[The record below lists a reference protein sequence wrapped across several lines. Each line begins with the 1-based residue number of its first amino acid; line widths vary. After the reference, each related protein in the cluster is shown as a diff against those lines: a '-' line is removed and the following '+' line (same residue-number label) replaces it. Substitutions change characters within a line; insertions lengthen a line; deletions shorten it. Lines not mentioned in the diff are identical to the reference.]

1 MDEWTFAQMSRDVP
15 SAPNSPVDRASLS
28 ALAHLVELNKLL
40 YEIHR
45 LNAMIVDDHLG
56 DAEAHHSI
64 ESLSSSLHEWASE
77 LPPQLQYTDAN
88 MARWTTDGFG
98 NIYATLHIN
107 YNHAGQLLLYQFLH
121 TSEDADEGY
130 LAAKAYA
137 NQCKQHAAVL
147 CDLIYNARERHGLDL
162 RYSLLGHVLVIAST
176 AQIHSLL
183 FSVDETE
190 ISRAKLRLER
200 NFETLTRLHTYWP
213 NVSASFSR
221 LAAFH
226 NACLKGTQ
234 TSFRL
239 DRWML
244 RFMLQFSQPMDE
256 RGDVLVETEGWKPF
270 DQLRYLLE
278 R

>member
-1 MDEWTFAQMSRDVP
+1 VDFAQISRDIP
-15 SAPNSPVDRASLS
+15 SISNFPGDHALPS
-28 ALAHLVELNKLL
+28 ALAQLVELNKLL

-45 LNAMIVDDHLG
+45 INAMIVDDHLS
-56 DAEAHHSI
+56 DAEAQHSI
-64 ESLSSSLHEWASE
+64 ETLSSSLQRWASG
-77 LPPQLQYTDAN
+77 LPPQLQYTDSN
-88 MARWTTDGFG
+88 MVRWTTDGFG
-98 NIYATLHIN
+98 NIYAALHIN
-107 YNHAGQLLLYQFLH
+107 YNHAGQLLFYQFLH
-121 TSEDADEGY
+121 TSEDADGCY
-130 LAAKAYA
+130 LVAKAYA

-183 FSVDETE
+183 FSIDENE
-190 ISRAKLRLER
+190 ILRAKLRLER
-200 NFETLTRLHTYWP
+200 NFETITRLHTYWP

-226 NACLKGTQ
+226 SACLKGTQ

-244 RFMLQFSQPMDE
+244 RFMLQFSQPIDE
-256 RGDVLVETEGWKPF
+256 REEDMVVETEGLKPF